1 MEYFWGILIGLAWGA
16 AAALLNAKITKHFL
30 AKNSSGAMLAAN
42 LLHVLVDIT
51 AMAAALLLRM
61 TESISFYTA
70 IVGTAV
76 SLSMLTIIFA
86 FKMSKP

>member
-1 MEYFWGILIGLAWGA
+1 MEYFWGVLIGLAWGA

-30 AKNSSGAMLAAN
+30 SKNSPSAMLAAN

-76 SLSMLTIIFA
+76 SLSMLTIYFA